1 MLRLLHLTATL
12 LSGYAHM
19 LRTEAE
25 IILSML
31 ARTLDADAT
40 PIWHRALILEV
51 FRVLVQA
58 PRPALSPQP
67 IFTYMS

>member
-19 LRTEAE
+19 LRTGAE

-31 ARTLDADAT
+31 ARTLDAEAT
-40 PIWHRALILEV
+40 PIWHRTLILEV

-67 IFTYMS
+67 IFTI